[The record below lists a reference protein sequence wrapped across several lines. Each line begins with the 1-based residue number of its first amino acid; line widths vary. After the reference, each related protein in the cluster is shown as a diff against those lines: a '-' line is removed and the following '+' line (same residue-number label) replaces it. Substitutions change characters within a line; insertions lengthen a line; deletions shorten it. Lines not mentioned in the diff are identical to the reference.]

1 MSSADPAPPRLGHKL
16 LSPSFVFLLLGTAPL
31 DKGQREPS
39 CSLMLVML
47 LMLSR
52 SYSWTATSTPALARG
67 RAERRGK
74 AGGISLKAAVDLL
87 EKALFLFRVFL
98 WGEGFFS

>member
-1 MSSADPAPPRLGHKL
+1 
-16 LSPSFVFLLLGTAPL
+16 
-31 DKGQREPS
+31 
-39 CSLMLVML
+39 MLVML

-67 RAERRGK
+67 RAEQRGK
-74 AGGISLKAAVDLL
+74 AGGISLKAVDLL
-87 EKALFLFRVFL
+87 EKALFLFRVFF